1 MQFFIKVNQKYIPN
15 LSIPNSQL
23 HIHRFDD
30 AINAIYQNKL
40 SKAYFYY
47 VKQDNGFE
55 GWVAGPDKGND
66 NTHVMKMSHK

>member
-1 MQFFIKVNQKYIPN
+1 M
-15 LSIPNSQL
+15 S
-23 HIHRFDD
+23 HRFGDN
-30 AINAIYQNKL
+30 AKAIYQNKL

>member
-1 MQFFIKVNQKYIPN
+1 MHFYIKANQKYIPN
-15 LSIPNSQL
+15 LSIPNSR
-23 HIHRFDD
+23 ICIYRFDD
-30 AINAIYQNKL
+30 NAKAIYQNKL

-66 NTHVMKMSHK
+66 NTFVMKLSQK